1 MGRRSLRKIPATLD
15 ISPYI
20 TEVEKLPQPWDAAEL
35 FEADAPLEIEVG
47 CGKGLFM
54 ATVSAKHPERN
65 FLGIEVRGKYARFAA
80 SRLARDKRSNAKMV
94 HGDALAVFHNVLPA
108 ECLAGVH
115 VYFPDPW
122 WKARHH
128 KRRVLNEPFMK
139 DVQRVLAPG
148 GLFHLWTDVEE
159 YYTSS
164 VELIDQCFLLG
175 RIEVVGEASHRSS
188 HKAAGGDC
196 GVSPLRWGT
205 HCGGRYCAERL
216 ESLELAA
223 RIDLQLRLG
232 AVGHPRPSSQLG
244 YGFDTDRC

>member
-1 MGRRSLRKIPATLD
+1 MGRRSLKKIPTTLD

-35 FEADAPLEIEVG
+35 FEADVPLEIEVG

-65 FLGIEVRGKYARFAA
+65 YLGIEVRGKYARFAA

-94 HGDALAVFHNVLPA
+94 HGDALTVFHNMLPA

-122 WKARHH
+122 WKTRHH

-164 VELIDQCFLLG
+164 VELIDQVTQLIGPQAVTERPAEHDLDYHTHFERRTRLH
-175 RIEVVGEASHRSS
+175 GEAVYRTQYE
-188 HKAAGGDC
+188 K
-196 GVSPLRWGT
+196 
-205 HCGGRYCAERL
+205 
-216 ESLELAA
+216 
-223 RIDLQLRLG
+223 
-232 AVGHPRPSSQLG
+232 PSTQEK
-244 YGFDTDRC
+244 